1 MKTIK
6 RIFSLLLAF
15 VFAIVQV
22 NPVNADDNTGSITIN
37 KAVVNETYK
46 IYKILDLETYD
57 AVNNHYIYRA
67 NSNFKAFLDDANL
80 GLKYLD
86 KKNENGDAYY
96 VWKENADEKEFA
108 KEALAY
114 AEENNIASTY
124 KKATSTT
131 VKFEGLSLG
140 YYLVNSS
147 VGTLLHLTT
156 TNPDGVVNEKNTVVP
171 DVDKDV
177 KENSTGE
184 YGKENDAKI
193 GDTVEFKS
201 TIIIGAGYS
210 DYVLYDNMS
219 VGLTLNIA
227 SIKLYVND
235 TLVDSNNYTVDTS
248 VTGYTFVVTFDNDYI
263 ASLPRNTK
271 IEVKYTAIL
280 NKDAVIE
287 GDGNTNETYL
297 KYGNKETDTKKTTT
311 YTYSFNLKK
320 IDKDGNELTG
330 AEFKLY
336 DKNNNEIAVVYDK
349 ETNTY
354 RVAEAGETGETIKV
368 GHAVIEGLDND
379 TYYLEEVVSPVGYNK
394 LTSRVE
400 FTVNKKESN
409 KTYVRSELTEP
420 LLSYENIQNYNEL
433 LNINNDGMIGYLT
446 IDKIKV
452 ELPIYHGISNE
463 VLNSS
468 VGHLE
473 GSSLPIGGNS
483 THSVLSAHRGLPS
496 AKLFTDLDKLE
507 VGDIFKITVL
517 DEVLTYEVDKIV
529 IVSPSDREYLK
540 IEEDKDYVTLL
551 TCTPYGINTHRLLVR
566 GVRVTGNIKKN
577 YITTEGFRINRMIV
591 IPIVAL
597 PIIVL
602 LLLIILI
609 KPVKRVGINKYEEF
623 LYPNGKR

>member
-1 MKTIK
+1 MKKHKVTI
-6 RIFSLLLAF
+6 IMITLFFIGLLTLF
-15 VFAIVQV
+15 Y
-22 NPVNADDNTGSITIN
+22 PTLIN
-37 KAVVNETYK
+37 
-46 IYKILDLETYD
+46 
-57 AVNNHYIYRA
+57 
-67 NSNFKAFLDDANL
+67 
-80 GLKYLD
+80 
-86 KKNENGDAYY
+86 YY
-96 VWKENADEKEFA
+96 
-108 KEALAY
+108 
-114 AEENNIASTY
+114 
-124 KKATSTT
+124 
-131 VKFEGLSLG
+131 
-140 YYLVNSS
+140 
-147 VGTLLHLTT
+147 
-156 TNPDGVVNEKNTVVP
+156 NEKNQSKTIYNY
-171 DVDKDV
+171 
-177 KENSTGE
+177 EN
-184 YGKENDAKI
+184 
-193 GDTVEFKS
+193 
-201 TIIIGAGYS
+201 
-210 DYVLYDNMS
+210 
-219 VGLTLNIA
+219 
-227 SIKLYVND
+227 
-235 TLVDSNNYTVDTS
+235 
-248 VTGYTFVVTFDNDYI
+248 
-263 ASLPRNTK
+263 
-271 IEVKYTAIL
+271 IL
-280 NKDAVIE
+280 NEKNKIDFDKLKEDAI
-287 GDGNTNETYL
+287 NY
-297 KYGNKETDTKKTTT
+297 NKE
-311 YTYSFNLKK
+311 L
-320 IDKDGNELTG
+320 
-330 AEFKLY
+330 
-336 DKNNNEIAVVYDK
+336 
-349 ETNTY
+349 
-354 RVAEAGETGETIKV
+354 
-368 GHAVIEGLDND
+368 
-379 TYYLEEVVSPVGYNK
+379 
-394 LTSRVE
+394 
-400 FTVNKKESN
+400 
-409 KTYVRSELTEP
+409 SELTEP

-566 GVRVTGNIKKN
+566 GVRVTGNTKKN